1 MTALLY
7 PAAAAA
13 IVGLL
18 IACPIDRRG
27 RGRNVSRRLGRAAHL
42 DKLGVMGLQTVWLL
56 AEVGA
61 ALTVGQNVGVL
72 VMMVVLIAWLLDDLF
87 TGGRDDDPKRKHEWA
102 RIRLRMPKPVKLR
115 PAERVPAPVP
125 A

>member
-1 MTALLY
+1 VTGLLY
-7 PAAAAA
+7 PVAAAA

-18 IACPIDRRG
+18 IACPIAHRARG
-27 RGRNVSRRLGRAAHL
+27 RHVSRPLGRVLRL
-42 DKLGVMGLQTVWLL
+42 DRLGVMAAQTVWLIV
-56 AEVGA
+56 EVGA
-61 ALTVGQNVGVL
+61 ALILGQNVGVL

-87 TGGRDDDPKRKHEWA
+87 TGGRDDGPRRKHEWA